1 MNPWGLADR
10 GAGNPSVRKGCMV
23 ERGRS
28 GVLIVTADMADQVGE
43 VESFLHNYQVTS
55 VVDTFISAGL
65 SEPSHTCC
73 SAKEIF
79 VQVVFA
85 ISFLLNHF

>member
-1 MNPWGLADR
+1 M
-10 GAGNPSVRKGCMV
+10 RKRCIV

-28 GVLIVTADMADQVGE
+28 GVLIVTADMADQVRY
-43 VESFLHNYQVTS
+43 VEGILNHYQVTS
-55 VVDTFISAGL
+55 VVETFISAGL

-79 VQVVFA
+79 VQVVFD
-85 ISFLLNHF
+85 ILFLLNSYRKIYMMQ

>member
-43 VESFLHNYQVTS
+43 GEASC
-55 VVDTFISAGL
+55 I
-65 SEPSHTCC
+65 
-73 SAKEIF
+73 I
-79 VQVVFA
+79 
-85 ISFLLNHF
+85 IR